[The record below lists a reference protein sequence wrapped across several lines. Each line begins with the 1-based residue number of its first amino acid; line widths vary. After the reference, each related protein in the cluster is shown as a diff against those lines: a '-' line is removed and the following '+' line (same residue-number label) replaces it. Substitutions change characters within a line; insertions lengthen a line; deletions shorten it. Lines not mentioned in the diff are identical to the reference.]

1 MSAFSIKRQITYRPH
16 EALERMLN
24 KTTLTTQ
31 RVQHGNVIGECLS
44 CPPIYLEMMYL
55 TRVYHY

>member
-24 KTTLTTQ
+24 KTTLSTQ
-31 RVQHGNVIGECLS
+31 RVQHNNVIGECPFCMAQSHERAKEWVHLS
-44 CPPIYLEMMYL
+44 
-55 TRVYHY
+55 